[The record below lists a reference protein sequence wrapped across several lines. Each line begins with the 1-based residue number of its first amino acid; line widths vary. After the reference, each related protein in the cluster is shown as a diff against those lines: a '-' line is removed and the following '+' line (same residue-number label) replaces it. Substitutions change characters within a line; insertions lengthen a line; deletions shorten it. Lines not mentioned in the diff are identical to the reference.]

1 MHNPHSEDC
10 ALFFQE
16 ETSMANFELTRS
28 LYMSARTKIVHL
40 VFDGLGGLPRELD
53 GKTELEAARTPNLDA
68 LAARSQLGLAVP
80 VRPGITPGS
89 GPAHL
94 ALFGYDPLQYDIG
107 RGVLE
112 ALGIGFD
119 LQPQDVAARGNFCT
133 VDENGLITDRRAGRI
148 PTEFSQK
155 LVPLLREIKLP
166 GIQTFVE
173 AVKEYRFVLVL
184 RPTDG
189 QTLYANIADTDPQK
203 LGVPP
208 LPARAE
214 DSASEP
220 TAQLVNDWIAGARQ
234 ILKDHP
240 PANSLNLR
248 GLAKDPGL
256 PKFPDVYGL
265 KAAAIATYPMYKGV
279 AKLVGMDVLPVAG
292 EAVEDE
298 VETLR
303 AHWEAYDYFFFHV
316 KKTDSAG
323 EDGDF
328 ERKAGVIEHVDEA
341 VVPAILDLDPDVLI
355 VTGDHSTPAALRSHS
370 WHPVPTLLWSRYC
383 RPDGITSSAGAEFG
397 ERACGR
403 GSLGVFPATDELP
416 LALGH
421 ALRLNKYGA

>member
-1 MHNPHSEDC
+1 M
-10 ALFFQE
+10 
-16 ETSMANFELTRS
+16 TSFELIRS
-28 LYMSARTKIVHL
+28 LHMPAKTKIIQL
-40 VFDGLGGLPRELD
+40 VMDGLGGLPRDLD
-53 GKTELEAARTPNLDA
+53 AKTELEAARTPHLDA
-68 LAARSQLGLAVP
+68 LASRSQLGLAVP

-94 ALFGYDPLQYDIG
+94 GLFGYDPLEYDIG

-119 LQPQDVAARGNFCT
+119 LQPEDVAARGNFCT
-133 VDENGLITDRRAGRI
+133 IDEQGRITDRRAGRI
-148 PTEFSQK
+148 PTEFNQK
-155 LVPLLREIKLP
+155 LVPLLRGITLP

-173 AVKEYRFVLVL
+173 TVKEYRFVLVL
-184 RPTDG
+184 RPTAG
-189 QTLYANIADTDPQK
+189 QKLHANIADTDPQR
-203 LGVPP
+203 LGVPS
-208 LPARAE
+208 LPARAL
-214 DSASEP
+214 DVASEP
-220 TAQLVNDWIAGARQ
+220 TAGLVNEWIAAARE

-256 PKFPDVYGL
+256 PRFGDIYGL
-265 KAAAIATYPMYKGV
+265 KAAAIATYPMYRGV

-303 AHWEAYDYFFFHV
+303 AYWDRYDYFFFHV

-328 ERKAGVIEHVDEA
+328 ERKASVIEHVDEA
-341 VVPAILDLDPDVLI
+341 VVPAILELNPDVLI

-370 WHPVPTLLWSRYC
+370 WHPVPILLSSRYG
-383 RPDGITSSAGAEFG
+383 RPDGIAEFG
-397 ERACGR
+397 ERACAR

-416 LALGH
+416 LALGY

>member
-1 MHNPHSEDC
+1 
-10 ALFFQE
+10 
-16 ETSMANFELTRS
+16 MANFELIRALS
-28 LYMSARTKIVHL
+28 MPAKTKIVQL
-40 VFDGLGGLPRELD
+40 VMDGLGGLPRELD

-68 LAARSQLGLAVP
+68 LAARSELGLVMP

-94 ALFGYDPLQYDIG
+94 ALFGYDPLEYDIG

-119 LQPQDVAARGNFCT
+119 LQPEDVAARGNFCT
-133 VDENGLITDRRAGRI
+133 IDENGLITDRRAGRI
-148 PTEFSQK
+148 PTEFNQK
-155 LVPLLREIKLP
+155 LMPLLREIELP

-173 AVKEYRFVLVL
+173 TVKEYRFVLVL
-184 RPTDG
+184 RPTAG
-189 QTLYANIADTDPQK
+189 QTLHANILDTDPQR
-203 LGVPP
+203 LGVPS
-208 LPARAE
+208 LPARAQDE
-214 DSASEP
+214 ASEP
-220 TAQLVNDWIAGARQ
+220 TARLANDWITAARQ
-234 ILKDHP
+234 ILHDHP

-256 PKFPDVYGL
+256 PKFGDVFGL
-265 KAAAIATYPMYKGV
+265 KAGAIATYPMYRGV

-292 EAVEDE
+292 EALEDE

-303 AHWEAYDYFFFHV
+303 AQWGSYDYFFFHV

-328 ERKAGVIEHVDEA
+328 QRKASVIEHVDE
-341 VVPAILDLDPDVLI
+341 VLVPAILDLDPDVLV

-370 WHPVPTLLWSRYC
+370 WHPVPTLLWSHYC
-383 RPDGITSSAGAEFG
+383 CPDGIAEFG

-403 GSLGVFPATDELP
+403 GSLGIFPATDELP
-416 LALGH
+416 LALAH

>member
-1 MHNPHSEDC
+1 M
-10 ALFFQE
+10 
-16 ETSMANFELTRS
+16 TNFELVKSLHIPAKTR
-28 LYMSARTKIVHL
+28 IVQL
-40 VFDGLGGLPRELD
+40 VMDGLGGLPREED
-53 GKTELEAARTPNLDA
+53 GKTELEAARTPHLDA
-68 LAARSQLGLAVP
+68 LAARSQLGLALP

-119 LQPQDVAARGNFCT
+119 LQPEDVAARGNFCT

-148 PTEFSQK
+148 PTDFNRK
-155 LVPLLREIKLP
+155 IVALLRDIQLP
-166 GIQTFVE
+166 GVQTFVE
-173 AVKEYRFVLVL
+173 TVKEYRFVLVL
-184 RPTDG
+184 RPGAG
-189 QTLYANIADTDPQK
+189 QALVANVLDTDPQQ

-208 LPARAE
+208 LPAHAQDE
-214 DSASEP
+214 ASAP
-220 TAQLVNDWIAGARQ
+220 TAALLNDWIAAARR
-234 ILKDHP
+234 ILQDHP

-248 GLAKDPGL
+248 GIARDPGL
-256 PKFPDVYGL
+256 PGFPDVYGL
-265 KAAAIATYPMYKGV
+265 KAAAIATYPMYRGV

-292 EAVEDE
+292 EEVEDE

-303 AHWEAYDYFFFHV
+303 AHWSRYDYFFFHV

-328 ERKAGVIEHVDEA
+328 QRKAAVIEHVDEA
-341 VVPAILDLDPDVLI
+341 VVPAILALQPDVLI
-355 VTGDHSTPAALRSHS
+355 VTGDHSTPSALKSHS
-370 WHPVPTLLWSRYC
+370 WHPVPTLLWSRYG
-383 RPDGITSSAGAEFG
+383 RPDGVAEFG

-416 LALGH
+416 LAMGH
-421 ALRLNKYGA
+421 ALRFTKYGA

>member
-1 MHNPHSEDC
+1 
-10 ALFFQE
+10 
-16 ETSMANFELTRS
+16 MADFELIKQ
-28 LYMSARTKIVHL
+28 LHMPAETKIVQL
-40 VFDGLGGLPRELD
+40 VLDGLGGLPRELD
-53 GKTELEAARTPNLDA
+53 GKTELEAANTPNLDA

-94 ALFGYDPLQYDIG
+94 SLFGYDPLEYDIG

-119 LQPQDVAARGNFCT
+119 LHPEDVAVRGNFCT
-133 VDENGLITDRRAGRI
+133 IDPEGLITDRRAGRI
-148 PTEFSQK
+148 PTEFGQK
-155 LVPLLREIKLP
+155 LTSLLSAIQLP
-166 GIQTFVE
+166 GIQTYVE

-184 RPTDG
+184 RPTAG
-189 QTLYANIADTDPQK
+189 QTLYANIADTDPQR
-203 LGVPP
+203 LGVPS
-208 LPARAE
+208 LPAVAE
-214 DSASEP
+214 DEASQA
-220 TAQLVNDWIAGARQ
+220 TAQLANDWIAAARA
-234 ILKDHP
+234 ILKDHE

-248 GLAKDPGL
+248 GFAKDPGF

-265 KAAAIATYPMYKGV
+265 RAGAIATYPMYRGV

-292 EAVEDE
+292 EALGDE
-298 VETLR
+298 VDTLR
-303 AHWEAYDYFFFHV
+303 AHWDQYDYFFFHV

-328 ERKAGVIEHVDEA
+328 ERKAGVIEHVDEV
-341 VVPAILDLDPDVLI
+341 VVPAIMDLEPDVLI
-355 VTGDHSTPAALRSHS
+355 VTGDHSTPAALKSHS

-383 RPDGITSSAGAEFG
+383 SWDGLDEFG

-403 GSLGVFPATDELP
+403 GSLGVFPATDELQ
-416 LALGH
+416 LALGN

>member
-1 MHNPHSEDC
+1 LKGLHEPGHDQGDEKMSD
-10 ALFFQE
+10 
-16 ETSMANFELTRS
+16 FELTKALRIP
-28 LYMSARTKIVHL
+28 AETKIVQL
-40 VFDGLGGLPRELD
+40 VLDGLGGLPRELD
-53 GKTELEAARTPNLDA
+53 DKTELEAAHTPNLDA

-94 ALFGYDPLQYDIG
+94 SLFGYDPLEFDIG

-119 LQPQDVAARGNFCT
+119 LQPEDVAARGNFCS

-148 PTEFSQK
+148 STEFNEE
-155 LVPLLREIKLP
+155 LVPLLRRVELP

-173 AVKEYRFVLVL
+173 TVKEYRFVLVL
-184 RPTDG
+184 RPMAG
-189 QTLYANIADTDPQK
+189 QTLHAHIADTDPQQ

-208 LPARAE
+208 LPARALDE
-214 DSASEP
+214 ASES
-220 TAQLVNDWIAGARQ
+220 TAELVNEWIAGARE
-234 ILKDHP
+234 ILAAHP

-256 PKFPDVYGL
+256 PKFGDVYGL
-265 KAAAIATYPMYKGV
+265 EAAAIATYPMYKGV
-279 AKLVGMDVLPVAG
+279 AKLVGMEVLPVAG
-292 EAVEDE
+292 EALEDE
-298 VETLR
+298 VETL
-303 AHWEAYDYFFFHV
+303 HTYWDKYDYFFFHV

-328 ERKAGVIEHVDEA
+328 ERKARVIEHVDEII
-341 VVPAILDLDPDVLI
+341 VPAILDLDPDVLI
-355 VTGDHSTPAALRSHS
+355 VTGDHSTPSSLKSHS

-383 RPDGITSSAGAEFG
+383 RPDGPTGPWGAEFG

-403 GSLGVFPATDELP
+403 GSLGVFPATDELM
-416 LALGH
+416 LAMGH

>member
-1 MHNPHSEDC
+1 MTDFEIMK
-10 ALFFQE
+10 ALHIPAE
-16 ETSMANFELTRS
+16 
-28 LYMSARTKIVHL
+28 TKIVQL
-40 VFDGLGGLPRELD
+40 VMDGLGGVPRADD
-53 GKTELEAARTPNLDA
+53 GKTELEAAHTPNLDA

-80 VRPGITPGS
+80 VAPGITPGS

-94 ALFGYDPLQYDIG
+94 ALFGYDPLTYDIG

-119 LQPQDVAARGNFCT
+119 LQPEDVAARGNFCT
-133 VDENGLITDRRAGRI
+133 VDDEGLITDRRAGRI
-148 PTEFSQK
+148 PTEFNEE
-155 LVPLLREIKLP
+155 LVALLRDIELP

-173 AVKEYRFVLVL
+173 TVKEYRFVLVL
-184 RPTDG
+184 RPTEG
-189 QTLYANIADTDPQK
+189 QTLHANILDTDPQL

-208 LPARAE
+208 LPARAQ
-214 DSASEP
+214 DAASEP
-220 TAQLVNDWIAGARQ
+220 TAKLVNDWIAAARE
-234 ILKDHP
+234 ILRDHR

-256 PKFPDVYGL
+256 PKMVEVYGL

-279 AKLVGMDVLPVAG
+279 ARLVGMDVLPVAG

-303 AHWEAYDYFFFHV
+303 AHWQEYDYFFFHV

-328 ERKAGVIEHVDEA
+328 ERKAEVIEHVDEVA
-341 VVPAILDLDPDVLI
+341 IPAILDLDPDVLI
-355 VTGDHSTPAALRSHS
+355 VTGDHSTPSAIRSHS
-370 WHPVPTLLWSRYC
+370 WHPVPTLFWSHYC
-383 RPDGITSSAGAEFG
+383 RPDGTTGPGGPEFG

-416 LALGH
+416 LAMGH
-421 ALRLNKYGA
+421 ALRLTKYGA

>member
-1 MHNPHSEDC
+1 MTD
-10 ALFFQE
+10 
-16 ETSMANFELTRS
+16 FELIRA
-28 LYMSARTKIVHL
+28 LRISAGSESANTKIVQL
-40 VFDGLGGLPRELD
+40 VLDGVGGLPRALD
-53 GKTELEAARTPNLDA
+53 GKTELEAANTPNLDA

-80 VRPGITPGS
+80 VRPGVTPGS

-94 ALFGYDPLQYDIG
+94 SLFGYDPLKYDVG
-107 RGVLE
+107 RGVLS

-133 VDENGLITDRRAGRI
+133 IDAGGLITDRRAGRI
-148 PTEFSQK
+148 PTEFNQK
-155 LVPLLREIKLP
+155 LVPLLREIQLP
-166 GIQTFVE
+166 GIQVFVE
-173 AVKEYRFVLVL
+173 TVKEYRFVLVL
-184 RPTDG
+184 RPTEG

-203 LGVPP
+203 VGVPS
-208 LPARAE
+208 LPARAQ
-214 DSASEP
+214 DDLSAA
-220 TAQLVNDWIAGARQ
+220 TADLVNDWVAAARQ
-234 ILKDHP
+234 VLKDHH
-240 PANSLNLR
+240 PANALNLR
-248 GLAKDPGL
+248 GFAKDPGF
-256 PKFPDVYGL
+256 PKFPEVYGL
-265 KAAAIATYPMYKGV
+265 KAGAIATYPMYKGV

-292 EAVEDE
+292 ETLEDE
-298 VETLR
+298 VDALR
-303 AHWEAYDYFFFHV
+303 AHWDEYDYFFFHV

-328 ERKAGVIEHVDEA
+328 ERKAGVIEHVDQA

-355 VTGDHSTPAALRSHS
+355 VTGDHSTPSILKSHS

-383 RPDGITSSAGAEFG
+383 HPDGATGPGGAEYG

>member
-1 MHNPHSEDC
+1 
-10 ALFFQE
+10 
-16 ETSMANFELTRS
+16 MADFELMKE
-28 LYMSARTKIVHL
+28 LHMPAQTKIVHL
-40 VFDGLGGLPRELD
+40 VLDGLGGLPRQSD

-68 LAARSQLGLAVP
+68 LAGRSQLGLAVP
-80 VRPGITPGS
+80 VAPGVTPGS

-94 ALFGYDPLQYDIG
+94 SLFGYDPLAYDVG
-107 RGVLE
+107 RGVLS

-119 LQPQDVAARGNFCT
+119 LQPEDIAARGNFCT
-133 VDENGLITDRRAGRI
+133 IDENGLITDRRAGRI
-148 PTEFSQK
+148 PTEVGSK
-155 LVPLLREIKLP
+155 MVDLLRQIELP
-166 GIQTFVE
+166 GVQIFVNV
-173 AVKEYRFVLVL
+173 VKEYRFVLVL
-184 RPTDG
+184 RPTAG
-189 QTLYANIADTDPQK
+189 QTLHANVHDTDPQK
-203 LGVPP
+203 TGVPS
-208 LPARAE
+208 LPARAL

-220 TAQLVNDWIAGARQ
+220 AAALINDWIAAARQ

-240 PANSLNLR
+240 PSNSLNLR
-248 GLAKDPGL
+248 GVAKDPGL
-256 PKFPDVYGL
+256 PGFAEVFGL
-265 KAAAIATYPMYKGV
+265 KAGAIATYPMYRGV

-292 EAVEDE
+292 EDVEDE

-303 AHWEAYDYFFFHV
+303 AHWDAYDYFFFHV

-328 ERKAGVIEHVDEA
+328 ERKAGVIEHVDQA
-341 VVPAILDLDPDVLI
+341 VIPAILALDPDVLI
-355 VTGDHSTPAALRSHS
+355 VTGDHSTPAALKSHS

-383 RPDGITSSAGAEFG
+383 RPDGAAQYG